1 MKQKNIPVIHGPFT
15 DTYDYE
21 ALIEQSANTPLEEKV
36 CRKNQSKPK
45 QKIIH
50 RINKPRGSVRGK

>member
-1 MKQKNIPVIHGPFT
+1 MKQKNMPVIHGPFI

-21 ALIEQSANTPLEEKV
+21 ALIRQSANTPLEEKAY
-36 CRKNQSKPK
+36 KMDKPKPK
-45 QKIIH
+45 QKIKQ